1 MKDFVSR
8 RWEGF
13 LIRLAAWILNRN
25 VARSGVTSRRDNNWI
40 FDVQF
45 ELPYIAERIERGYPD
60 SDYDPRHPTHNGG
73 ESDG

>member
-1 MKDFVSR
+1 MSDFISR

-13 LIRLAAWILNRN
+13 LLRVAAWILDRN
-25 VARSGVTSRRDNNWI
+25 VARAGVTSRRDNNWL

-60 SDYDPRHPTHNGG
+60 LDYQPKRPGSDSDGG
-73 ESDG
+73 EG